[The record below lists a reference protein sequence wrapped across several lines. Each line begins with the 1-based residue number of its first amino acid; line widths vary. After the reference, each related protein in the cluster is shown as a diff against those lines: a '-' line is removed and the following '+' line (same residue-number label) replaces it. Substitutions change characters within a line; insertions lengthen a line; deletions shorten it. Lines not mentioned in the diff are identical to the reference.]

1 MSKTLIAFLC
11 SISIFFF
18 NFQSYFCDSYL
29 ISRKLQEKIKEN
41 FFNSQLKYKALE
53 EEISQSTHWPP
64 VSSTTDLVEV
74 FQRMDSA
81 VSADIDRT
89 SLMSSLADSASETGS
104 LRIKNIES
112 VGTLDT
118 QGSMTTLDTQGSMA
132 TLDTPGSMDTLDTQ
146 ISTVDDEAQLIET
159 GVDNPGFV
167 EDSHSTTTTNL

>member
-1 MSKTLIAFLC
+1 M
-11 SISIFFF
+11 
-18 NFQSYFCDSYL
+18 
-29 ISRKLQEKIKEN
+29 
-41 FFNSQLKYKALE
+41 E
-53 EEISQSTHWPP
+53 EEISQSPHWPP
-64 VSSTTDLVEV
+64 VSSTADLVEV

-112 VGTLDT
+112 GA
-118 QGSMTTLDTQGSMA
+118 TLDTQGSMA
-132 TLDTPGSMDTLDTQ
+132 TLDTQ

>member
-1 MSKTLIAFLC
+1 MMCILKNHCNIIIFVKNID
-11 SISIFFF
+11 SISMFYSIFFF

-53 EEISQSTHWPP
+53 EEILQSPHWPP
-64 VSSTTDLVEV
+64 VSSTADLVEV

-112 VGTLDT
+112 GA
-118 QGSMTTLDTQGSMA
+118 TLDTQGSMA
-132 TLDTPGSMDTLDTQ
+132 TLDTQ